1 MPSILFICTAN
12 ICRSPMAAALF
23 RKILQEKG
31 ISEGWR
37 IESAGTWPLAGQP
50 AVEKTQKV
58 VRKHGMDI
66 SDHRSKGV
74 NRHLMEAFDLILT
87 MEKGQKEALMVEFPE
102 YAKKNFLISEMVGI
116 FEDIEDPIGL
126 SEEDFKDTA
135 NQIESYLNKG
145 FEKIIA
151 LTKIRSDN

>member
-23 RKILQEKG
+23 RKIVQEKG
-31 ISEGWR
+31 ISEGWQ
-37 IESAGTWPLAGQP
+37 IESAGTWPLEGMP

-58 VRKHGMDI
+58 VRKRGIDI

-74 NRHLMEAFDLILT
+74 NCQLLEDFDLILT

-102 YAKKNFLISEMVGI
+102 YADKIFLLSEMVNI
-116 FEDIEDPIGL
+116 FEEIEDPIGL
-126 SEEDFKDTA
+126 SDEDFEDTA
-135 NQIESYLNKG
+135 GQIESYLSRG
-145 FEKIIA
+145 FEKITA
-151 LTKIRSDN
+151 LTKMLPDN